1 LIVSGSGRSRHFIK
15 IKEAQIMSVLCNL
28 RPVVFALV
36 FGLVLSASP
45 AMASDHTFDIYVKHN
60 INGKSL
66 GFDKALPVDVYVNG
80 GYAFTFEFGDDF
92 SASLPEGTYS
102 IDVKLADTDI
112 TVMSLGSTFIP
123 AGVDVIIKAKL
134 GADKTPALKVKVK

>member
-1 LIVSGSGRSRHFIK
+1 MMTKLSKLSLFG
-15 IKEAQIMSVLCNL
+15 AL
-28 RPVVFALV
+28 FALI

-45 AMASDHTFDIYVKHN
+45 VMAADHTFDIYVKHN
-60 INGKSL
+60 INGRSL
-66 GFDKALPVDVYVNG
+66 GLDKELPVDVYVNG

-102 IDVKLADTDI
+102 IDVKLSGTNA
-112 TVMSLGSTFIP
+112 TVMSLGSTDIP

-134 GADKTPALKVKVK
+134 SADKTPILKVKVK